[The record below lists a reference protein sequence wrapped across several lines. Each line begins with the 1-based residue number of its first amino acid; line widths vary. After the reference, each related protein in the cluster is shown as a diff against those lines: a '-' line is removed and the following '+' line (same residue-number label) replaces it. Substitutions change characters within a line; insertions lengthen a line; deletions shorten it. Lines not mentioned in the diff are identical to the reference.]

1 MNKKLDKGFI
11 IRVIILLII
20 CLISLIASIK
30 LITNENKQEKLIVNE
45 LVEIYDSKIYTYT
58 IEELPYKNGYVKY
71 CCIVKFY
78 DGLHYTER
86 VMYVNNTNNVYTEIV
101 IEDKEFK

>member
-1 MNKKLDKGFI
+1 MNKKLDKALI
-11 IRVIILLII
+11 ITQIIILINCLITLIVAIKGTTKENKLEGLII
-20 CLISLIASIK
+20 
-30 LITNENKQEKLIVNE
+30 EE
-45 LVEIYDSKIYTYT
+45 LVEIYDSEIYTYT

-86 VMYVNNTNNVYTEIV
+86 VMYVNNTDNVYTEIV
-101 IEDKEFK
+101 IEDKEFE